1 MNPDCRELDSQ
12 ERVPLSGVKGKVKSF
27 TEDWL
32 AYSPNPPLQYGNVEI
47 EGGGNIMM
55 EFTDCE
61 PGTLTIGMPVEMRFR
76 IKDVDA
82 RRSFTRYFWK
92 PTPVEE

>member
-1 MNPDCRELDSQ
+1 
-12 ERVPLSGVKGKVKSF
+12 
-27 TEDWL
+27 
-32 AYSPNPPLQYGNVEI
+32 
-47 EGGGNIMM
+47 M

-61 PGTLTIGMPVEMRFR
+61 PGTLAIGMPVEMRFR

-82 RRSFTRYFWK
+82 RRNFTRYFWK